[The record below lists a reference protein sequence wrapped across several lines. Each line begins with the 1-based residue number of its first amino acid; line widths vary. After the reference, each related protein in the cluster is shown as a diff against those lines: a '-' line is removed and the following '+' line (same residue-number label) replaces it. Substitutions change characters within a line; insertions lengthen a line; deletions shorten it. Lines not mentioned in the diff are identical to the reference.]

1 MNLIITCQRNL
12 EEPTILEIQNILER
26 FGDTDAIIDKT
37 IFSGIIQIETKID
50 SMNVLDCFKD
60 LIEDE
65 PWLIK
70 YCSRIIPIQEEC
82 ESKLDHITDR
92 VNSLS
97 SIIKKNETYRI
108 TVEKR
113 QSSLHTKDIISEIA
127 DSLPNKVSL
136 ENSDWEIIIQVLR
149 DRTGI
154 SIMPPNS
161 ILSVDRQKRVELD

>member
-82 ESKLDHITDR
+82 ESKLDHITDK